1 MLENPFKMPK
11 FAMSLEMMASII
23 RKQHSFVLSENLDNS
38 QYTGTT
44 AKVVYLNM
52 YTHIHPASVG
62 WVSLYIRSRSF
73 S

>member
-1 MLENPFKMPK
+1 
-11 FAMSLEMMASII
+11 MSLEMMTSII
-23 RKQHSFVLSENLDNS
+23 RKQQGFVLSENLDNS

-44 AKVVYLNM
+44 AKVVCLNM

-62 WVSLYIRSRSF
+62 WVSLYIRSRSY

>member
-1 MLENPFKMPK
+1 
-11 FAMSLEMMASII
+11 MSLEIMTSII
-23 RKQHSFVLSENLDNS
+23 RKRQGFVLSENLDNS

-44 AKVVYLNM
+44 AKVVCLNM